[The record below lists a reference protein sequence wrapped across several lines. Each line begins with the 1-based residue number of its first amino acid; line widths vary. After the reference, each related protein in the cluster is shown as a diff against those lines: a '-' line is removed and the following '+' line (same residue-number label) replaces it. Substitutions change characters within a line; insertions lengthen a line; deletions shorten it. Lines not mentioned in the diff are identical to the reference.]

1 VDNAE
6 KTLSTFHQALYKL
19 EELQLQLQTLT
30 QNLQPAL
37 EGQGTSSQ
45 IFLSLLINSLF
56 KDMLGDGG
64 SQVGVIGDLDV
75 ALMRDNLDNI
85 AARLEAVRQVDLD
98 AVIHQMQ
105 QVRDALPQL
114 QEEDMGRSVRLINS
128 YIAGQVIPGEKIDLL
143 VDDAVSPREAE
154 RAVQEELDNE
164 YISVLSTPAGVV
176 RPNTRAELF
185 RVLREVRGIIAGLA
199 AIVFTVLTLI
209 LDHATILSAGR
220 RLLAG
225 KKGLRR
231 VLNPVFVFG
240 ALTGAALLVPTYILS
255 RANIPFM
262 GLGQALGCGLLL
274 GLLTALLAERL
285 SPVDDSEMLAG
296 EALGLT
302 YAQIMREIVVPAA
315 RPGLLQLLS
324 RCRRKFG

>member
-1 VDNAE
+1 
-6 KTLSTFHQALYKL
+6 
-19 EELQLQLQTLT
+19 
-30 QNLQPAL
+30 
-37 EGQGTSSQ
+37 
-45 IFLSLLINSLF
+45 
-56 KDMLGDGG
+56 MLGDGG

-296 EALGLT
+296 GGPRFDLRPD
-302 YAQIMREIVVPAA
+302 YAGDRGARGARDSCSSSAA
-315 RPGLLQLLS
+315 AGGSSVRGDGYAETSELDKTLRPDFGPRRLQS
-324 RCRRKFG
+324 